1 MRGITIGSNPLRGQ
15 SGIIVPVM
23 TRMTQRQDVDCCLKG
38 IAIVITGSPQ
48 LTVGA
53 QQNASALAK
62 PIGAKLGQDSLPLW
76 AQFGAGQLPNF

>member
-23 TRMTQRQDVDCCLKG
+23 TRMTQHQNMGCGLKG
-38 IAIVITGSPQ
+38 VGIVITGSPQ

-53 QQNASALAK
+53 Q
-62 PIGAKLGQDSLPLW
+62 
-76 AQFGAGQLPNF
+76 